1 MDQLVD
7 YTIFHFQAEEGIWHQ
22 YFPDDFLELEH
33 KKTHDSFVE
42 TISQTKRKIDLESED
57 RIIEVLVNLI
67 LALYEKFSVNTLNL
81 MRELKYR
88 KEQYCIRPK
97 RS

>member
-1 MDQLVD
+1 M
-7 YTIFHFQAEEGIWHQ
+7 T
-22 YFPDDFLELEH
+22 PDLEH